1 MSFFSDI
8 LNFEFLQN
16 AIIAILFMS
25 ITCSIIGAYIVVK
38 RIVFLSGGL
47 THASFGG
54 IGIAYYMGVNPLYGA
69 LLFSVA
75 SALGFDYLTRKNG
88 MREDSAIGVLWAL
101 GMAIGILFIFL
112 TPGYAPN
119 LMSFLFGNLLTITT
133 DLLLYNGIL
142 AALILFIF
150 LFASKAIMYVAFD
163 SDFSQ
168 TRGVPVKLI
177 ERTMLVLIA
186 VTIVLTLKLVGIML
200 LVSLLSIP
208 SMISSIITT
217 TFNQMV
223 WSNIIITFICGLIG
237 VWISAEID
245 IPTGASI
252 IIVLSVV
259 YIAVKIA
266 HYLKTKFQ
274 RLKLR

>member
-69 LLFSVA
+69 LLFSVT